1 MITIKCGRFSD
12 HSSIT
17 TQHQP
22 HAMAFISTGNIFILC
37 SFLMQCAPFKEQP
50 REEHIK
56 ATAATYNRAL
66 FSYCFLVSK
75 KFNFLNLHQKKGG
88 GGVHRTGQDRCTAM
102 REVKVFTFQNLPS
115 SSLKALHS
123 GMHVILTCITRP
135 QSQNACEG
143 SEHFAKWL
151 WTFCK
156 SVQGLKT

>member
-88 GGVHRTGQDRCTAM
+88 GGAQDRTG
-102 REVKVFTFQNLPS
+102 P
-115 SSLKALHS
+115 LHS
-123 GMHVILTCITRP
+123 YERGESVYIPKPAFIIFKSSP
-135 QSQNACEG
+135 QWYAC
-143 SEHFAKWL
+143 HFDLYHKATKPKCL
-151 WTFCK
+151 
-156 SVQGLKT
+156 